1 MPESMGIPAAVGM
14 TESAWQDALMNRPVF
29 WFFLLLPILAVG
41 LYLYVSTPEEPRELP
56 LPPPPVVESEP
67 EPAIRYP
74 VPEPAP
80 VIPDDRLELTAP
92 PEEMLPEPEPEEPL
106 PALEDSDGPM
116 AQVYEGLFGEQALG
130 QWFNLAN
137 PVRHLVAT
145 IDNAGRDKMALKQ
158 RPVKPVPGPFRV
170 EGDEERAV
178 IHPENYQRYA
188 PYVRLAEAV
197 DLERLA
203 ERYFHFYPL
212 FQQAYEE
219 LGYPE
224 AYFNDRLVEVIDL
237 LLATPDPRRP
247 VVLVRPHVL
256 YEYADPE
263 LEALTAGQ
271 KILIRVGPE
280 NAARLKARLR
290 ELRALLVGSAPS
302 G

>member
-1 MPESMGIPAAVGM
+1 
-14 TESAWQDALMNRPVF
+14 MNKRIF

-41 LYLYVSTPEEPRELP
+41 FYLYFSAPEESPELP

-74 VPEPAP
+74 VPAPAP
-80 VIPDDRLELTAP
+80 VIPDDALELTAE
-92 PEEMLPEPEPEEPL
+92 PEEMLPEPETEEPL
-106 PALEDSDGPM
+106 PALEDSDGPVT
-116 AQVYEGLFGEQALG
+116 QVYEELFGEPALER
-130 QWFNLAN
+130 WFNLAN
-137 PVRHLVAT
+137 PVRHMVAT
-145 IDNAGRDKMALKQ
+145 IDNAGREKMAVKQ
-158 RPVKPVPGPFRV
+158 RPLKPVEGGFLV
-170 EGDEERAV
+170 EGNEERMV
-178 IHPENYQRYA
+178 IHPDNSRRYV
-188 PYVRLAEAV
+188 PYVRLAETL
-197 DLERLA
+197 DLDRMA

-219 LGYPE
+219 LGYPD

-237 LLATPDPRRP
+237 LLATPEPRQP

-263 LEALTAGQ
+263 LEALSAGQ
-271 KILIRVGPE
+271 KILIRVGPD

-290 ELRALLVGSAPS
+290 ELRALLVTSAPS